1 MPLQI
6 QRRFDI
12 KIPRFGYTPCC
23 VAALPLRPLNR
34 MITSSSVNRKMM
46 KRLASFLMVTAAA
59 TMLCTVGVMTGCQK
73 EKKVESR
80 EILQLAE
87 EFTLDATAYDK
98 FYYFS
103 LESGK
108 LVKVGEGDA
117 TKDLD
122 DTVWMKRSDW
132 DIAFHRFEVR
142 LNGGAS
148 GSGNVEAADL
158 GVVDFDGVKAIP
170 TDAKFERDEKDYP
183 IIIDFSAMQTGG
195 KFRRNTSVNPI
206 LTSWSARV
214 NGGIEYHGPLKK
226 LAGMGQYELSNHV
239 FVIRVRSG
247 KLYKLQWTQYCKDET
262 VGGERKVVNGH
273 IKIR

>member
-1 MPLQI
+1 
-6 QRRFDI
+6 
-12 KIPRFGYTPCC
+12 
-23 VAALPLRPLNR
+23 
-34 MITSSSVNRKMM
+34 MITIRTVKRNMM
-46 KRLASFLMVTAAA
+46 KRLASFLLAAA
-59 TMLCTVGVMTGCQK
+59 VVAMLCSTGIMTSCQK
-73 EKKVESR
+73 EKKEG
-80 EILQLAE
+80 EKKE

-117 TKDLD
+117 TKDQD

-148 GSGNVEAADL
+148 GSENVEAADL
-158 GVVDFDGVKAIP
+158 GVVDFDGVKQISAD
-170 TDAKFERDEKDYP
+170 TKFERDEKDYP
-183 IIIDFSAMQTGG
+183 IIIDFSAMQSGG

-214 NGGIEYHGPLKK
+214 KGGIEYHGPLKK

-239 FVIRVRSG
+239 FVIRVRNG
-247 KLYKLQWTQYCKDET
+247 KLYKLLWTQYCIENT
-262 VGGERKVVNGH
+262 VDGKQEKVNGH
-273 IKIR
+273 IKIRFEELK

>member
-1 MPLQI
+1 
-6 QRRFDI
+6 
-12 KIPRFGYTPCC
+12 
-23 VAALPLRPLNR
+23 
-34 MITSSSVNRKMM
+34 MITIRTVKRNMM
-46 KRLASFLMVTAAA
+46 KRLSSFLLAA
-59 TMLCTVGVMTGCQK
+59 TVVAMLCSTGIMTSCQK
-73 EKKVESR
+73 EKTEGEKK
-80 EILQLAE
+80 E

-117 TKDLD
+117 TKDQD

-148 GSGNVEAADL
+148 GSENVEAADL
-158 GVVDFDGVKAIP
+158 GVVDFDGVKQISAD
-170 TDAKFERDEKDYP
+170 TKFERDEKDYP
-183 IIIDFSAMQTGG
+183 IIIDFSAMQSGG

-214 NGGIEYHGPLKK
+214 KGGIEFHGPLKK
-226 LAGMGQYELSNHV
+226 LAGMGEYELSNRV
-239 FVIRVRSG
+239 FALRIRNG
-247 KLYKLQWTQYCKDET
+247 KLYKLLWTQYCIENT
-262 VGGERKVVNGH
+262 VDGKQEKVNGH
-273 IKIR
+273 IKIRFEELK